1 MESCDFA
8 GGWVSLLPRGSLI
21 GQQSS
26 PPLPGL
32 SDWAADKDSE
42 AAHPF
47 PAKCSH
53 MSSGHLKNYPTHG
66 QLGKWASKT
75 HSHQRGDRP
84 CAKYVLAAFHV
95 VRVTAWEAG
104 MSTLSKGETHA
115 EVELVRGGIR
125 ILTQAG
131 ESSNY
136 CIEGPSISS
145 TVLTLAL
152 LHIDRLSQLYGR

>member
-1 MESCDFA
+1 MVPRNLVEKQNPKPTLYQVNLHGDVCDPLLEPYKGSLLMASPNSTPQPSLGAASKRPLESCDFA

-53 MSSGHLKNYPTHG
+53 MRSGHLKNYPTHG

-84 CAKYVLAAFHV
+84 CAKCVLAAFHV
-95 VRVTAWEAG
+95 VRVTACVSG
-104 MSTLSKGETHA
+104 S
-115 EVELVRGGIR
+115 
-125 ILTQAG
+125 
-131 ESSNY
+131 
-136 CIEGPSISS
+136 
-145 TVLTLAL
+145 
-152 LHIDRLSQLYGR
+152 

>member
-1 MESCDFA
+1 
-8 GGWVSLLPRGSLI
+8 
-21 GQQSS
+21 
-26 PPLPGL
+26 
-32 SDWAADKDSE
+32 
-42 AAHPF
+42 
-47 PAKCSH
+47 
-53 MSSGHLKNYPTHG
+53 
-66 QLGKWASKT
+66 
-75 HSHQRGDRP
+75 
-84 CAKYVLAAFHV
+84 
-95 VRVTAWEAG
+95 

-145 TVLTLAL
+145 TVPTLAL

>member
-1 MESCDFA
+1 
-8 GGWVSLLPRGSLI
+8 
-21 GQQSS
+21 
-26 PPLPGL
+26 
-32 SDWAADKDSE
+32 
-42 AAHPF
+42 
-47 PAKCSH
+47 
-53 MSSGHLKNYPTHG
+53 
-66 QLGKWASKT
+66 
-75 HSHQRGDRP
+75 
-84 CAKYVLAAFHV
+84 
-95 VRVTAWEAG
+95 

-145 TVLTLAL
+145 TVLILAF